1 MDSKSFNPFSLI
13 LKASR
18 PWLLL
23 SAALFYVLG
32 AGVAIHQGQNIV
44 WSNFFF
50 GLALIILLLLG
61 GNYLKRFYDP
71 PSSDPEKTPSSLSQ
85 QQAEHQIY
93 LLAAITLLTI
103 GAGLT
108 IVLLLQDV
116 LTWIALLVLGIA
128 IALVLA
134 QGIPPFRLVYSGYG
148 ELAETAVMTLMIP
161 VFAQLLQLPQ
171 FHPLLLQMIF
181 PLALIYLADLL
192 ALSLETYTAQ
202 LKFQQQTLIIRAGW
216 EWGMRLHNYLLVSAF
231 LLLALLALLGLPWSL
246 AWRAFLAFPIAIYQI
261 WQIWSISQGA
271 PPNWKILRLTAVA
284 TVVMILYQWII
295 FLWTL

>member
-23 SAALFYVLG
+23 SAALFYILG

-148 ELAETAVMTLMIP
+148 ELAETAVMTL
-161 VFAQLLQLPQ
+161 
-171 FHPLLLQMIF
+171 
-181 PLALIYLADLL
+181 
-192 ALSLETYTAQ
+192 
-202 LKFQQQTLIIRAGW
+202 
-216 EWGMRLHNYLLVSAF
+216 
-231 LLLALLALLGLPWSL
+231 
-246 AWRAFLAFPIAIYQI
+246 
-261 WQIWSISQGA
+261 
-271 PPNWKILRLTAVA
+271 
-284 TVVMILYQWII
+284 
-295 FLWTL
+295 